1 MKNDSL
7 ELLALKKKA
16 DQGFFSGFSSVL
28 FFRQF
33 GPFALKPKLFL
44 YRDVRLISFFTHV
57 FLGKKNWQM
66 MRMRRTRGKAE
77 TDPRQRLLFLRC
89 VWNWKLVLFW
99 LLYLCSGRNRKL
111 VLICTDIFNLVPVN
125 YLLLNTILLISW
137 VTR

>member
-33 GPFALKPKLFL
+33 SPFALKPKLFL
-44 YRDVRLISFFTHV
+44 YRDVRLISFFT
-57 FLGKKNWQM
+57 
-66 MRMRRTRGKAE
+66 R
-77 TDPRQRLLFLRC
+77 FLRKEELTDDENEADKRQSR
-89 VWNWKLVLFW
+89 NWSETKTPLPALCLKLETGVTLTPLPVLW
-99 LLYLCSGRNRKL
+99 PKQETGI
-111 VLICTDIFNLVPVN
+111 ICTDIFNLVPVN